1 MKKSITLLAI
11 IMLFATNA
19 FCQSAS
25 QDSCKYRPA
34 TFVFDRYW
42 EICYFNAQSLPMLL
56 KEKGV
61 NDELYATAYVQ
72 DVIPPC
78 VVEDITVP
86 DDTTHFHH
94 NFTCAVLL
102 ESGSKVDTLGLEYWN
117 IDYYYHNGTIIKD
130 REYVCYIYSI
140 LCKIDEQFK
149 ETYDPKH
156 HYVFDD

>member
-42 EICYFNAQSLPMLL
+42 EICYCNAQSLPMLL

-61 NDELYATAYVQ
+61 IDELYATAYVQ
-72 DVIPPC
+72 DFIPPC
-78 VVEDITVP
+78 IEENQIAQGDGYYLYP
-86 DDTTHFHH
+86 DFS
-94 NFTCAVLL
+94 CVALV
-102 ESGSKVDTLGLEYWN
+102 ESGSKVDTLGLQRRN
-117 IDYYYHNGTIIKD
+117 IDYYYYNGTIVKD
-130 REYVCYIYSI
+130 REYIGYIISI
-140 LCKIDEQFK
+140 LCKIDEQFR
-149 ETYDPKH
+149 ETYDPKCH
-156 HYVFDD
+156 LIFDD